1 LFSEVDSSNQINRK
15 NPTLKKQLNY
25 SEYVERMH
33 LLSQNKRDQIAHK
46 RKDYCDYI
54 PDILKSKGLP
64 IIHSPIKKFGGK
76 KN

>member
-1 LFSEVDSSNQINRK
+1 
-15 NPTLKKQLNY
+15 
-25 SEYVERMH
+25 MH

-54 PDILKSKGLP
+54 PDILKSQGLP

-76 KN
+76 K